1 MLNRENRFGLYLTA
15 VFHLL
20 LLIILLASKI
30 GTLLQEES
38 TFVLDFTREE
48 LLAEIARQEQLKEDV
63 SRELE
68 ELLRTN
74 PANYRTEA
82 SNPVRNVVVDASSRR
97 GETLR
102 DDRNSNPTEV
112 YDEARRVQERL
123 DAARREAEAN
133 TGSDEVANPQQRD
146 TEQPANVESYKG
158 PSVLSYTLDNR
169 KSMSTPIPAYK
180 CMGGGDVRVS
190 IVVNR
195 GGYVLSATVRTDLSS
210 SDNCLQEFAVRAAK
224 LSRFTS
230 STSAPERQ
238 VGEIVYRFIAQ

>member
-1 MLNRENRFGLYLTA
+1 MFNRENRVGVYLTV

-30 GTLLQEES
+30 GSLIQEES
-38 TFVLDFTREE
+38 TFILDFTQEE

-68 ELLRTN
+68 QLLR
-74 PANYRTEA
+74 
-82 SNPVRNVVVDASSRR
+82 SNPRTDVSIPIRNVVVDASSRS
-97 GETLR
+97 GEALR

-112 YDEARRVQERL
+112 YDEARRLQEKL
-123 DAARREAEAN
+123 DASRREAEAH
-133 TGSDEVANPQQRD
+133 TGTDEVANPQQR
-146 TEQPANVESYKG
+146 TTQQPTNVESFKG
-158 PSVLSYTLDNR
+158 PSVLSYTLDGR
-169 KSMSTPIPAYK
+169 KSTSMPIPAYK

-195 GGYVLSATVRTDLSS
+195 GGYVLSATIRSDVSSTD
-210 SDNCLQEFAVRAAK
+210 DCLHEFAVRAAK
-224 LSRFTS
+224 LSRFTA
-230 STSAPERQ
+230 STTAPERQ